1 MKQHTLTQR
10 ISSFFKTY
18 HCANPD
24 QHQLTPN
31 SEATR
36 DASPVTTH
44 ADLAAMI
51 STNSDFV
58 DFILPLRERLTLYDA
73 TSPPDRQPKNDAT
86 DPAKGIPQGFIDAM
100 SVREAVFVQEQG
112 VPLENELD
120 FDDRRCF
127 TWTAYASVPG
137 HIKPVPEGGHPMRK
151 QSTSTKLAIGTI
163 RLIPPPNTTN
173 HAFDKHRNM
182 DGTPYSHPTTK
193 SSFHDGREPFL
204 TLGRLAILREFRKVG
219 VSKLLIDSALTMAHD
234 YPHIIS
240 EPPSASLIEDLH
252 AHLGV
257 NLDTNTDW
265 NGLVLIHAQIG
276 LQKFWARYGFEV
288 DEGMGIWDEEGMD
301 HVAMWRRMDLKKASK
316 KTAPYSYTE
325 EPRRFRGSVSG

>member
-1 MKQHTLTQR
+1 
-10 ISSFFKTY
+10 
-18 HCANPD
+18 
-24 QHQLTPN
+24 
-31 SEATR
+31 
-36 DASPVTTH
+36 
-44 ADLAAMI
+44 MI

-58 DFILPLRERLTLYDA
+58 DFILPLRERLTLYDP
-73 TSPPDRQPKNDAT
+73 TSPPSQQPKNDAT
-86 DPAKGIPQGFIDAM
+86 DPAKAIPQGFIDAM

-163 RLIPPPNTTN
+163 RLIPPPNTTH
-173 HAFDKHRNM
+173 HAFDKHRSI
-182 DGTPYSHPTTK
+182 DGIPYTEKTMKP
-193 SSFHDGREPFL
+193 SFHHDHEPFI
-204 TLGRLAILREFRKVG
+204 TLGRLAILPEFRKVG

-240 EPPSASLIEDLH
+240 EPPSTSLVEDLH
-252 AHLGV
+252 AHFGAD
-257 NLDTNTDW
+257 LDVANTEW

-276 LQKFWARYGFEV
+276 LQKFWKRWGFEV
-288 DEGMGIWDEEGMD
+288 DEEMGIWDEEGMD
-301 HVAMWRRMDLKKASK
+301 HVGMWKRVDLKRKRK
-316 KTAPYSYTE
+316 ETAPYSYTE

>member
-1 MKQHTLTQR
+1 ML
-10 ISSFFKTY
+10 
-18 HCANPD
+18 
-24 QHQLTPN
+24 
-31 SEATR
+31 
-36 DASPVTTH
+36 
-44 ADLAAMI
+44 

-73 TSPPDRQPKNDAT
+73 SSSPSHQPKNDAT

-137 HIKPVPEGGHPMRK
+137 HIKPMPEGGHPMRK

-163 RLIPPPNTTN
+163 RLIPPPNATN
-173 HAFDKHRNM
+173 QAFAKHRNM
-182 DGTPYSHPTTK
+182 DGTPYSSESKTIR
-193 SSFHDGREPFL
+193 SSFHDGHEPFI
-204 TLGRLAILREFRKVG
+204 TLGRLAILPEFRKVG

-240 EPPSASLIEDLH
+240 EPPSSAHAEELH
-252 AHLGV
+252 AHLGL
-257 NLDTNTDW
+257 NLDTNTEW
-265 NGLVLIHAQIG
+265 KGLVLIHAQIG

-288 DEGMGIWDEEGMD
+288 DESMGIWDEEGMD
-301 HVAMWRRMDLKKASK
+301 HVAMWKRMDLKKASK
-316 KTAPYSYTE
+316 ATAPYSYTE